1 MIKIC
6 TRTFL
11 ALLAMMLL
19 ACEPMD
25 DMTITVSSNEGDE
38 PSAEKAAEFIVK
50 AEAQLEELGQEAER
64 MAWVYSNFITE
75 DTERLTALANK
86 KYTSKQVE
94 LAIESAQFNDV
105 SGIDGDTRRKL
116 NILRSGIVIPAPQD
130 TAKTAEQSEI
140 GAKMGGMYGK
150 GEYCYANGECLDLG
164 HLRHNGRIA
173 RPGGF
178 ARGLEWLAQD
188 FTTDE
193 KPVRP
198 PGRAC
203 Q

>member
-86 KYTSKQVE
+86 KFTSKQVE
-94 LAIESAQFNDV
+94 LAIQSAQFNDV
-105 SGIDGDTRRKL
+105 SSIDGDTRRKL
-116 NILRSGIVIPAPQD
+116 NILLSGIVIPAPQD

-164 HLRHNGRIA
+164 HLSDIMAESRD
-173 RPGGF
+173 P
-178 ARGLEWLAQD
+178 
-188 FTTDE
+188 
-193 KPVRP
+193 
-198 PGRAC
+198 
-203 Q
+203 